1 LAFRLLA
8 GRSACLASAGRFTA
22 RPGDFKIIKEI
33 FILFAVGS
41 EAVLAADPSFKEEG
55 EGGGDGV
62 LLRLLRGEVEPSDI
76 VRGLVVGKGDNIA

>member
-1 LAFRLLA
+1 MAFRLLA
-8 GRSACLASAGRFTA
+8 GRSACLTSAGRFTA
-22 RPGDFKIIKEI
+22 RPGDFEMIKEI

-41 EAVLAADPSFKEEG
+41 QALLTADPSFEEEG

-62 LLRLLRGEVEPSDI
+62 LLRLFRGEAEPSDI